1 MVDSSLSEGG
11 VDYASFAAS
20 GADVNIVATTDG
32 VFRYVA
38 PRCKQVFGWE
48 PVTLEGRSEDD
59 FIHPDDIAVI
69 HASRAQLL
77 TGAVSTASYRF
88 RCNDDTFRWVE
99 ATSRR
104 VKADDCT
111 VVVLNLRDITERQ
124 YREALLEHRAVTDP
138 LTGVA
143 NRTVLM
149 DRLNQ
154 GLRRLRRSGGVLGVL
169 YIDLD
174 RFKIINDSLGHHTG
188 DQILLQM
195 ADRLNRYLRPT
206 DTIARLGGDEFVIV
220 ADAVAG
226 EQAVRD
232 LAERV
237 VRDGREP
244 FRIGKEAYECTVS
257 IGVACTSDPERSAN
271 DMLRDADLA
280 LYRAKERGRDQADFF
295 DESLHSRALSRLATE
310 RLVRRAISENRVV
323 VEYQPIVDLAKWK
336 YIGVEALV
344 RIDDPDEGLLPPA
357 LFLETAEQNGLLT
370 EIDELVLCDAVANA
384 AAWNGHHASNA
395 PPNIAINVTARHLAD
410 VSFPRSITDRCLAA
424 RISPAS
430 LSIEVTERVLM
441 EASRS
446 ALTVLRALRLA
457 GMRVGLDDFGTGYSS
472 LSYLRQFPLDFLKI
486 DRSFIADLE
495 RGESERAIVVAII
508 RLAHALKLDVVA
520 EGVETVTQLR
530 ILQDLE
536 CDHVQGFFFSPS
548 LASESATATIAVG
561 PDPALRDGEATSHPA
576 CVAVRSRELTGA
588 IDDSF
593 NQNS

>member
-1 MVDSSLSEGG
+1 MFDPTLSKGD
-11 VDYASFAAS
+11 VDYASFAAA

-38 PRCKQVFGWE
+38 PRCEHVFGWP
-48 PVTLEGRSEDD
+48 PVALEGRSEDD
-59 FIHPDDIAVI
+59 FVHPDDVGAI
-69 HASRAQLL
+69 HANRVQLI
-77 TGAVSTASYRF
+77 TGEVGTTSYRF

-99 ATSRR
+99 ATSHR
-104 VKADDCT
+104 VKADDYA

-124 YREALLEHRAVTDP
+124 SREAVREHRAVTDP

-174 RFKIINDSLGHHTG
+174 RFKIINDSLGHHVG
-188 DQILLQM
+188 DHILLQM

-206 DTIARLGGDEFVIV
+206 DTVARLGGDEFVIV
-220 ADAVAG
+220 ADVVAS

-237 VRDGREP
+237 VKDGREP
-244 FRIGKEAYECTVS
+244 FRIGNDAYECTVS
-257 IGVACTSDPERSAN
+257 IGVACTSDPEKSAN

-280 LYRAKERGRDQADFF
+280 LYRAKEKGRDRADFF
-295 DESLHSRALSRLATE
+295 DESLHTQALDRLTTE
-310 RLVRRAISENRVV
+310 RLVRRALSENRVI

-336 YIGVEALV
+336 YVGVESLV

-357 LFLETAEQNGLLT
+357 LFLEAAEQNGLLSD
-370 EIDELVLCDAVANA
+370 IVELVLFDAVANI
-384 AAWNGHHASNA
+384 AAWNGHHGSSA
-395 PPNIAINVTARHLAD
+395 PPNVAINVTARHLAD
-410 VSFPRSITDRCLAA
+410 VSFPQSITDRCIAA
-424 RISPAS
+424 RISPAN
-430 LSIEVTERVLM
+430 LSIEVTERVLI

-495 RGESERAIVVAII
+495 RGESERVIVVAII
-508 RLAHALKLDVVA
+508 GLAHALKLDVVA

-530 ILQDLE
+530 TLQDLE
-536 CDHVQGFFFSPS
+536 CDYVQGFLFSPS
-548 LASESATATIAVG
+548 LASKSVNATITAG
-561 PDPALRDGEATSHPA
+561 PDPALRDGEVISHPA
-576 CVAVRSRELTGA
+576 CVAVRSKYGA
-588 IDDSF
+588 SSA
-593 NQNS
+593 NASVPRR